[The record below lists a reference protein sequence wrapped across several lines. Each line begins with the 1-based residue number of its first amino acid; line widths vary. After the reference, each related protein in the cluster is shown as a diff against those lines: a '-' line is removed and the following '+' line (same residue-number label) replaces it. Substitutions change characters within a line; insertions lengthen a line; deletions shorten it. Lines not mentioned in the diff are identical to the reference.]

1 MDGIHDLGGMHG
13 FGRIEREPDE
23 PVFHAR
29 WEARMFA
36 LASAVPFVV
45 PFGDDQFRRELER
58 MAPEHY
64 LRSSY
69 YEKWHAAVSALLREH
84 GVLDG
89 PPRRWPAPLPAER
102 VDEAIL
108 AGASQAC
115 PDAADVPIRFAV
127 GERVRTR
134 SHMGAGHNRLPRYA
148 RGRIGTIEAIH
159 GAFVVADRNAA
170 TGDRTPETLYTVRFD
185 AVELWGEEADPR
197 DQLSLD
203 LWDPYLEPL
212 R

>member
-13 FGRIEREPDE
+13 FGPIEREADE

-45 PFGDDQFRRELER
+45 PFGDDQFRREIER

-69 YEKWHAAVSALLREH
+69 YEKWLASVTALLREH

-89 PPRRWPAPLPAER
+89 AARAWPAPLPAER
-102 VDEAIL
+102 VEAAIS

-115 PDAADVPIRFAV
+115 PEATAAPRRFAI
-127 GERVRTR
+127 GDRVRTR
-134 SHMGAGHNRLPRYA
+134 RHMGRGHNRLPRYA
-148 RGRIGTIEAIH
+148 RDRIGTIERVH
-159 GAFVVADRNAA
+159 GAFVVADKNAA
-170 TGDRTPETLYTVRFD
+170 SGDRTPETLYTVRFD
-185 AVELWGEEADPR
+185 AVELWGDEALPG

-203 LWDPYLEPL
+203 LWDLYLEPVP
-212 R
+212 

>member
-13 FGRIEREPDE
+13 FGPIEREAEE

-45 PFGDDQFRRELER
+45 PFGDDQFRREIER

-69 YEKWHAAVSALLREH
+69 YEKWFASVTALLREH
-84 GVLDG
+84 GVFDDA
-89 PPRRWPAPLPAER
+89 PRAWPAPLAAGR
-102 VDEAIL
+102 VEAAIL

-115 PDAADVPIRFAV
+115 PDATDVPRRFAV
-127 GERVRTR
+127 GDRVRTR
-134 SHMGAGHNRLPRYA
+134 RHMGRGHNRLPRYA
-148 RGRIGTIEAIH
+148 RGRIGTIEAVH
-159 GAFVVADRNAA
+159 GAFVVADKNAGS
-170 TGDRTPETLYTVRFD
+170 GDRTPETLYTVGFD
-185 AVELWGEEADPR
+185 AVELWGEEASPR
-197 DQLSLD
+197 DRLSLD
-203 LWDPYLEPL
+203 LWDLYLEPAA
-212 R
+212 

>member
-13 FGRIEREPDE
+13 FGPIERESDE

-45 PFGDDQFRRELER
+45 PFGDDQFRREIER

-69 YEKWHAAVSALLREH
+69 YEKWFASVTALLREH

-89 PPRRWPAPLPAER
+89 PPRVWPAALAAER
-102 VDEAIL
+102 VEAAIL

-115 PDAADVPIRFAV
+115 PDATAAPRRFAV
-127 GERVRTR
+127 GDRVRTR
-134 SHMGAGHNRLPRYA
+134 RHMGRGHNRLPRYA
-148 RGRIGTIEAIH
+148 RGRIGTIETVH

-185 AVELWGEEADPR
+185 AVELWGPEADPR
-197 DQLSLD
+197 DRLSLD
-203 LWDPYLEPL
+203 LWDLYLEPVP
-212 R
+212 